1 MDTRPTTETPL
12 ESIQSQIF
20 DIREKIS
27 DGENLNLN
35 NSLLDLHRHQ
45 EDTNKKIL
53 LVKDE
58 NERIKKRLRQ
68 FENEKFKLDMFIN
81 YVKSNSNNADFML
94 NTLSCMGSHF
104 SWLGVCVCLR

>member
-1 MDTRPTTETPL
+1 MDTRPTTPL
-12 ESIQSQIF
+12 ETIQNQIF

-58 NERIKKRLRQ
+58 NDRIKKRLRQ
-68 FENEKFKLDMFIN
+68 FENEKSKLDMFIN
-81 YVKSNSNNADFML
+81 YV
-94 NTLSCMGSHF
+94 
-104 SWLGVCVCLR
+104 